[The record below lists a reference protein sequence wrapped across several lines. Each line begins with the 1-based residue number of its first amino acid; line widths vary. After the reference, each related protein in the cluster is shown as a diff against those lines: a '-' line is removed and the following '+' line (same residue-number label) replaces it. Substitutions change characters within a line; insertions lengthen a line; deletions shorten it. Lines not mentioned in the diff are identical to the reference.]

1 MTLALAAMAALA
13 TGYLLGRWRPH
24 HRARTWAWWKVWVGK
39 DPGRVK
45 GAAIIALLPERFAPL
60 IWHRIRHGAYPEPT
74 TRRRPAPK
82 LIDRDAEET
91 R

>member
-24 HRARTWAWWKVWVGK
+24 HRARNWAWWLVAVGK
-39 DPGRVK
+39 DPGRLR
-45 GAAIIALLPERFAPL
+45 GAAVIALLPERFGPL
-60 IWHRIRHGAYPEPT
+60 IWYRLRHGHYPPGSQ
-74 TRRRPAPK
+74 RRPAPT
-82 LIDRDAEET
+82 LARIDRKET

>member
-1 MTLALAAMAALA
+1 MSALVALALSGVAV
-13 TGYLLGRWRPH
+13 GYLLGRWRPA
-24 HRARTWAWWKVWVGK
+24 HRARDWAWWKVAIGK

-60 IWHRIRHGAYPEPT
+60 LWHRLRHGHYPPGSQ
-74 TRRRPAPK
+74 RRPAPA
-82 LIDRDAEET
+82 LIEREHRES